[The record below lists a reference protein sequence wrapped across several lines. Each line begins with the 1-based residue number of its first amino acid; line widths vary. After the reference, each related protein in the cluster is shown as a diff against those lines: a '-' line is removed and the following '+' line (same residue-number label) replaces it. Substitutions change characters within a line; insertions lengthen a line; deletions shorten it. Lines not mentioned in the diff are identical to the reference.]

1 MERTDPSRT
10 GLPPTDIPA
19 RPLVQTPDPPTGP
32 PPLNPADDRYKWRV
46 LFVVVFGTFMSILD
60 NTVVNVALRTLQ
72 RVFGADIAHTQ
83 GVATYYALS
92 LGIVIPVAGFLAD
105 RFGIKRVYVGSLL
118 AFTAASMLCGLAPSL
133 NALIAFRILQG
144 VGGGALLP
152 LGVAMLYGAFP
163 LNQRG
168 LALSYYGI
176 PVLVAPALGPTL
188 GGYLVEY
195 FDWRLIFFINLPI
208 GLLGAFVA
216 SRFLRERRSD
226 VQRAFDLPG
235 ALLSVVGFGSLLYAF
250 SNAADRGWTSATV
263 LGFLC
268 VGIVGV
274 ASFFLWELRT
284 DHPLLDVRLYVK
296 RTYLLASVLGWI
308 AVVGFMGTGF
318 LLPLYL
324 QTLRG
329 RTPFEAGLLLLP
341 QALTAILA
349 VQFSGRLFDRFGPR
363 YVIMAGAVVLAIS
376 AFGFVNLTETTPF
389 PYIVALMVVRGLA
402 LSFVIQPTQ
411 ATALSVVNRDQLTRA
426 SSLTNVTRNVFQSL
440 GVAIL
445 GTILQT
451 QGKTPDASRGPDGF
465 AAYSIAGYHAAY
477 LLAFALSIIAVCLTV
492 FLPTNIQRKP
502 AESRVS
508 ATGTGVGASAAPA
521 ET

>member
-1 MERTDPSRT
+1 MERTNPSRA
-10 GLPPTDIPA
+10 DQ
-19 RPLVQTPDPPTGP
+19 LVQTPVSSVGSPPD
-32 PPLNPADDRYKWRV
+32 PADDGYKWRV
-46 LFVVVFGTFMSILD
+46 LIAVIFGTFMSILD

-72 RVFGADIAHTQ
+72 QVFQSDITHTQ

-92 LGIVIPVAGFLAD
+92 LGIVIPIGAFLAD

-144 VGGGALLP
+144 LAGGALLP
-152 LGVAMLYGAFP
+152 LGIAMLYGAFP

-168 LALSYYGI
+168 LALSYFGI
-176 PVLVAPALGPTL
+176 PVLIAPALGPTL

-195 FDWRLIFFINLPI
+195 FDWRLIFFINLPV

-226 VQRAFDLPG
+226 TVRRFDLPG
-235 ALLSVVGFGSLLYAF
+235 AVLSVIGFGSLLYAF
-250 SNAADRGWTSATV
+250 SNAADQGWTSATV
-263 LGFLC
+263 LGFLT
-268 VGIVGV
+268 VGIAGV
-274 ASFFLWELRT
+274 AAFFLWELRT
-284 DHPLLDVRLYVK
+284 DHPLLDVRLYTK
-296 RTYLLASVLGWI
+296 RTYLLASLLGWI
-308 AVVGFMGTGF
+308 AVIAFFGAGF

-329 RTPFEAGLLLLP
+329 QTPFQAGLLLLP
-341 QALTAILA
+341 QALAAIVA
-349 VQFSGRLFDRFGPR
+349 VQFSGRLFDRIGPR
-363 YVIMAGAVVLAIS
+363 YVITVGVVVLAIS
-376 AFGFVNLTETTPF
+376 TWGLVSLTETTPLPF
-389 PYIVALMVVRGLA
+389 ITALLVVRGFA

-411 ATALSVVNRDQLTRA
+411 ATALSVVSRDQLTRA
-426 SSLTNVTRNVFQSL
+426 SSLTNVMRNVFQSL

-445 GTILQT
+445 GTLLQT
-451 QGKTPDASRGPDGF
+451 QGKAPEASRAPDGF
-465 AAYSIAGYHAAY
+465 AAYTIAGYHAAY
-477 LLAFALSIIAVCLTV
+477 VLAFALSLIAICLAV

-502 AESRVS
+502 VEARAS
-508 ATGTGVGASAAPA
+508 ATGAGVGAPAPA